1 MPETPAYN
9 KAKLA
14 WMLPWDAH
22 WVTAVTFLGPTRRI
36 AAGNNLG
43 QIMLWDLPEKAGDP
57 IPSPCRRLDGHT
69 NVITR
74 LLSTPDGRYLISA
87 SYDHTIRIWD
97 MQAPTKGSEEIVLNA
112 HAISEAEARKSN
124 GAKVPP
130 PVAAKVELQQAD
142 KVLDVHKDWI
152 VGLSLSADGNVM
164 ISGDDQ
170 GNVVVWDRPAAKEIR
185 RWKVK
190 GWVFGMALSP
200 DAQLALI
207 AERFPLVFTPSDHHS
222 GVKIWDA
229 TTGQMKKD
237 LTADYKMYVGSAA
250 FSPDGKLL
258 ALAQGNEG
266 NGKLFLLES
275 DTGKKLRE
283 FPGHNPGG
291 AHDVHF
297 SADGKFLIS
306 CGRDTAIRVWN
317 VADGK
322 QVAEIG
328 KPRGGQFKDIWH
340 ALSQS
345 GDGLWLSAADMAG
358 QVVVYTLGAE
368 ASS

>member
-1 MPETPAYN
+1 MPETPAYG

-22 WVTAVTFLGPTRRI
+22 WVTAVTFLGQTRRI

-57 IPSPCRRLDGHT
+57 APLPCRRLDGHS

-87 SYDHTIRIWD
+87 SYDHTIRVWD
-97 MQAPTKGSEEIVLNA
+97 MQAEAKGSEEVILNA
-112 HAISEAEARKSN
+112 HAISEAEARKNN

-130 PVAAKVELQQAD
+130 PVPAKVELQQAD
-142 KVLDVHKDWI
+142 KVLEGHKDWI
-152 VGLSLSADGNVM
+152 VGLSLTADGNVM
-164 ISGDDQ
+164 LSGDDQ
-170 GNVVVWDRPAAKEIR
+170 GNVIVWDRPAWKETR

-190 GWVFGMALSP
+190 GWVFGTAISP
-200 DAQLALI
+200 DAKLALI
-207 AERFPLVFTPSDHHS
+207 AERFPLVFTPADHHS
-222 GVKIWDA
+222 GVKLWDVA
-229 TTGQMKKD
+229 TGQVKKD
-237 LTADYKMYVGSAA
+237 LSAEYKMYIGSAD

-266 NGKLFLLES
+266 TGKLFLLES
-275 DTGKKLRE
+275 ETGKKLRE
-283 FPGHNPGG
+283 FAGHNPGG

-297 SADGKFLIS
+297 SADGKFLLS
-306 CGRDTAIRVWN
+306 SGRDTAIRVWN
-317 VADGK
+317 VEDGK

-340 ALSQS
+340 ALAQS
-345 GDGLWLSAADMAG
+345 SDAQWLAAADMAG
-358 QVVVYTLGAE
+358 QVVVY
-368 ASS
+368 SC